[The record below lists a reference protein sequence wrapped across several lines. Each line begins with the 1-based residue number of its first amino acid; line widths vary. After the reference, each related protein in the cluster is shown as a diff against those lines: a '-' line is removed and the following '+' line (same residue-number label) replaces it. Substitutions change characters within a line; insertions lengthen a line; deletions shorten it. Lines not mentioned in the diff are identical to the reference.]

1 MQGSVRPPQSRDRGL
16 PAPGLPLLWLS
27 LAFLAGILLASL
39 VSLAAFV
46 WLILAMLVLTAGW
59 LLGRRPGLI
68 RPSRVPYSLVIA
80 SFFSL
85 CLGAARYQ
93 STQFKPTP
101 SDIAFYND
109 RQYDLLVTGWLTEPP
124 DYRDT
129 YTNLRIRV
137 ERVDTGEIEL
147 PVHGLLLARVS
158 ANETYRY
165 GERLRLRGQL
175 QTPAEEEDFSYR
187 DYLARQ
193 GIYSS
198 MSSAEA
204 TRLPGR
210 SGNILLSA
218 VYALKEESLA
228 RVYRL
233 FPDPEASLLA
243 GILLG
248 VDTGLPASLQ
258 QAFKNTGTAH
268 IIAISGFNIAIIAGI
283 FVSLFSRVLGP
294 RRGALA
300 AILGIAFYTFLVG
313 ADAAVVRAALMGTLS
328 IFALQVGRR
337 QQGLNTLAFV
347 AALMTVFNPL
357 LLWDIGFQLSFF
369 ATLGLI
375 LYAEP
380 LQEFAM
386 RVLTAFQFPPAALER
401 FIGPLSDYVLLTL
414 AAQLTTIP
422 IMAYQFKR
430 ISLVSFIANPFILP
444 AQPAVMILG
453 GLAVFISMIFFPLG
467 QLAAWAAWPL
477 TAYTIRMVEFF
488 DAIPH
493 GTIVLGNFSGW
504 FAVLFY
510 ALLLTV
516 TFAGSRIQE
525 LSASLR
531 ARFGALSPAVMLST
545 LFVLTLITWRA
556 VADAPD
562 GNLHITFL
570 DVGSADAVLVETPRG
585 GHILI
590 NGGQSPSSLSDGL
603 GRRLPPFTRK
613 LDWLVVASTDEQQVA
628 ALPRVLERYP
638 PEHVLWAGN
647 EAASFSARKLDEF
660 LTEQSIPITRAEAG
674 QTLDLGQG
682 AVLKI
687 LTAGPRGAVVLIE
700 WNEFRALLPIGA
712 NFDTLDE
719 LEYGN
724 AVGPVTALSLAE
736 SGFSQLSP
744 PDWIENLN
752 PRLIALSV
760 AAGDKDGLPDRETLE
775 AAGGYPLLR
784 TDQNGWIAI
793 TTDGIE
799 MWVEIEKPQV
809 HPEDDL
815 ISGP

>member
-1 MQGSVRPPQSRDRGL
+1 M
-16 PAPGLPLLWLS
+16 PAMPLLWISLS
-27 LAFLAGILLASL
+27 FLGGILLASFL
-39 VSLAAFV
+39 QLSLWYWLALALATVSAAVSLP
-46 WLILAMLVLTAGW
+46 
-59 LLGRRPGLI
+59 R
-68 RPSRVPYSLVIA
+68 IA
-80 SFFSL
+80 SWARAGAFGLVAF
-85 CLGAARYQ
+85 CLVTLVVGAARYQ
-93 STQFKPTP
+93 ETQPRFSP
-101 SDIAFYND
+101 SDVAFYND

-129 YTNLRIRV
+129 YTNLRISV
-137 ERVDTGEIEL
+137 EKVDTGEIEI
-147 PVHGLLLARVS
+147 PIRGLLLARVS
-158 ANETYRY
+158 ANETYHY
-165 GERLRLRGQL
+165 GERMRLRGQL
-175 QTPAEEEDFSYR
+175 QTPLENEDFSYR

-193 GIYSS
+193 GIHSS
-198 MSSAEA
+198 MSSAEV
-204 TRLPGR
+204 TLLPGR
-210 SGNILLSA
+210 SGNVVAAAI
-218 VYALKEESLA
+218 YALKEKSLA
-228 RVYRL
+228 RIYRL

-248 VDTGLPASLQ
+248 VDTGLPADLQ

-283 FVSLFSRVLGP
+283 FVSLFSRLLGP
-294 RRGALA
+294 RRGAVA

-313 ADAAVVRAALMGTLS
+313 ADAAVVCAALMGTLS

-347 AALMTVFNPL
+347 AALMAAFNPL

-380 LQEFAM
+380 LQGFAL
-386 RVLTAFQFPPAALER
+386 RLLAALHFPAAAMER

-477 TAYTIRMVEFF
+477 TAYTIRMVELF
-488 DAIPH
+488 DSIPH
-493 GTIVLGNFSGW
+493 GTIVLGSFSGW
-504 FAVLFY
+504 FALLFY
-510 ALLLTV
+510 AVLFSMS
-516 TFAGSRIQE
+516 FAGSR
-525 LSASLR
+525 LRDLYASLR
-531 ARFGALSPAVMLST
+531 ARFGELSPAMLLGA
-545 LFVLTLITWRA
+545 LFILTLLTWRA

-562 GNLHITFL
+562 GKLHITFL
-570 DVGSADAVLVETPRG
+570 DVGSADAVLIETPRG

-590 NGGQSPSSLSDGL
+590 NGGPSASLLSDGL

-613 LDWLVVASTDEQQVA
+613 LDWLVVASTGEQQVA

-638 PEHVLWAGN
+638 PDHVLWAGN

-660 LTEQSIPITRAEAG
+660 LTAESIPITRSEAG
-674 QTLDLGQG
+674 QTLELGEG
-682 AVLKI
+682 ARLKL
-687 LTAGPRGAVVLIE
+687 LTVGPRGAVVLIE

-724 AVGPVTALSLAE
+724 KVGPVTALSLAE

-752 PRLIALSV
+752 PRVITLSV
-760 AAGDKDGLPDRETLE
+760 AAGDEDGLPDRETLE
-775 AAGGYPLLR
+775 AVGGYPLLR

-793 TTDGIE
+793 TTDGSE
-799 MWVEIEKPQV
+799 MWIEVEKPQV
-809 HPEDDL
+809 RSEYNFPEA
-815 ISGP
+815 P